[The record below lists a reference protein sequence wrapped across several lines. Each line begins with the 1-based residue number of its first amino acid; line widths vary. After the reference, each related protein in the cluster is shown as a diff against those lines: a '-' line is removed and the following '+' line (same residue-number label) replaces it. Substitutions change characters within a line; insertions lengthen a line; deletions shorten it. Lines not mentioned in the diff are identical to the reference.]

1 MEKFGFCVSLKI
13 VINTLLR
20 DCTRFRVINR
30 ALKSALGSVSDT
42 FLFLHLLVVIY
53 ISLFIS
59 RAAAMMGLE
68 EEREVLRVLVV

>member
-42 FLFLHLLVVIY
+42 FLLLHLLVVIY